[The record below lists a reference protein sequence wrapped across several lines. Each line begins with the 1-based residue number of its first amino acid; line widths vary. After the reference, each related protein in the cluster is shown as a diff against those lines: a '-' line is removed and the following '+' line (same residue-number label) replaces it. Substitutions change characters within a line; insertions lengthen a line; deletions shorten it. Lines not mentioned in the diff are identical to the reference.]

1 MENQVQPE
9 NITNQLLNVFN
20 YAFVESAPY
29 SFFVPKKEKYVAV
42 HVTKKICTCLA
53 CTKQVEVK
61 YHEAGVV
68 YFSKERFEKQR
79 AVYEKKGLPFLD
91 EKDLQAEKEF
101 IYQETGYCEQCA
113 PQLLLTGDAK
123 QKIYNICQE
132 IHKED
137 EFLLVAAKVCMEE
150 QLKKWLKTI
159 TNSSQITQYDLA
171 SYNGLKDLV
180 CAAILD
186 DTTGVENCLDSYK
199 NKIGKMIA
207 DTEPLLGNMPAK
219 WSIYAA
225 RSTAIYESMS
235 DELYHEYTVV
245 FPEENTIPQ
254 DFFINRVIEKI
265 RIEMFLKQNRVS
277 SIEQLILEAG
287 FETAWLDLLID
298 HIATFEK

>member
-42 HVTKKICTCLA
+42 HVTKKIYTCLA
-53 CTKQVEVK
+53 CAKQVEVK

-79 AVYEKKGLPFLD
+79 AVYEKKALPFLS

-113 PQLLLTGDAK
+113 PKVLLTGDAK
-123 QKIYNICQE
+123 QKIYNICQD

-137 EFLLVAAKVCMEE
+137 ELLLVEAKVCMEN
-150 QLKKWLKTI
+150 QLKKWLNTFMKP
-159 TNSSQITQYDLA
+159 SQITQYDLS
-171 SYNGLKDLV
+171 SYSALKDLV

-186 DTTGVENCLDSYK
+186 DTIGVENCLISYK

-207 DTEPLLGNMPAK
+207 DTEKLLVDMPEK
-219 WSIYAA
+219 WSIHAA

-245 FPEENTIPQ
+245 FPEKNTIPQ
-254 DFFINRVIEKI
+254 DFFIQRAIEKI
-265 RIEMFLKQNRVS
+265 RIEMFLKQSRVS
-277 SIEQLILEAG
+277 SVEQLMLEAG
-287 FETAWLDLLID
+287 FENAWIDLLID